1 MATPANAWTRARPIP
16 RDAPTMRTD
25 IERPNTPQQ
34 LRHTALST
42 QKLVYKFAQKPH
54 NTRDD
59 DRCSVLALEGRV
71 PTSMR
76 RASTLCD
83 SAKSCRPLP
92 RATWGA
98 DLAPKGPM
106 APEDVRFLLVHHT
119 ATSNRI
125 PDQCQLI
132 RNIFAFHT
140 SNAKRWNDVAHN
152 YFVGPDGTVWEG
164 RAGSL
169 DGPVAPTPP
178 AATRVSANWCA
189 CSATSRRPRRRRQC
203 NTVSSCCSHT
213 SRDATT

>member
-1 MATPANAWTRARPIP
+1 MSRRTFVGTALAGSAIVLGGTARARG
-16 RDAPTMRTD
+16 RS
-25 IERPNTPQQ
+25 PQ
-34 LRHTALST
+34 TAQAVRVT
-42 QKLVYKFAQKPH
+42 NH
-54 NTRDD
+54 
-59 DRCSVLALEGRV
+59 LEI
-71 PTSMR
+71 
-76 RASTLCD
+76 
-83 SAKSCRPLP
+83 LP
-92 RATWGA
+92 RSTWGA

-106 APEDVRFLLVHHT
+106 VPEDVRFLLVHHT

-125 PDQCQLI
+125 PDQRQLI

-140 SNAKRWNDVAHN
+140 SNAKRWNDVAYN
-152 YFVGPDGTVWEG
+152 YVVGPDGTVWEG

-213 SRDATT
+213 SRSATT

>member
-1 MATPANAWTRARPIP
+1 MRPRCPTESSNRKRSVIVRPTRSARRIRVVIRSMIRRRMTSTSP
-16 RDAPTMRTD
+16 RDRSRRPSACCDP
-25 IERPNTPQQ
+25 IEPR
-34 LRHTALST
+34 
-42 QKLVYKFAQKPH
+42 
-54 NTRDD
+54 
-59 DRCSVLALEGRV
+59 RV
-71 PTSMR
+71 PTSTR

-213 SRDATT
+213 SRSATT